1 MTKNEHW
8 RANRDTNQLTVIG
21 RQTRLLLNMLQQR
34 SLLLNFPIGI
44 PSSWSNGDSIFHAI
58 FCQQMA
64 RATCFG
70 THLWISFLSFFMCLR
85 SKLIISFRRDNDS
98 GVLSIFV
105 FSCYGG
111 CRNGKPWKTGFMYAF
126 LFFTSLDG
134 VYRCCLVVPSSR
146 KVVYNKQCAQC
157 RELCNMRGAD
167 GWVG

>member
-1 MTKNEHW
+1 MQSFANRW
-8 RANRDTNQLTVIG
+8 RA
-21 RQTRLLLNMLQQR
+21 QR
-34 SLLLNFPIGI
+34 VSEHI
-44 PSSWSNGDSIFHAI
+44 
-58 FCQQMA
+58 
-64 RATCFG
+64 
-70 THLWISFLSFFMCLR
+70 LWISFLSFFMCLR

-98 GVLSIFV
+98 GVFSIFV

-157 RELCNMRGAD
+157 RELCKSLGLSDVDTVNISFVTFVVVKESWLVCKLKD
-167 GWVG
+167 DVH